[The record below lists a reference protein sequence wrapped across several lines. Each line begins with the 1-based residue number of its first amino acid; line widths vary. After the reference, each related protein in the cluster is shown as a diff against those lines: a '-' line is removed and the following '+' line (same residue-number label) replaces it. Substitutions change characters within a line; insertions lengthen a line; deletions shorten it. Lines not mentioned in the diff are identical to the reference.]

1 MSRTRYEWTLL
12 DYASWT
18 AALVPVP
25 IYETSSIEQIEYVL
39 NDADVELLGLVGQ
52 GLNNGDIGDA
62 LHLAPSTV
70 KTYVS
75 RLLRKTDSRSRAQLA
90 ARAHEWGV
98 VVG

>member
-1 MSRTRYEWTLL
+1 MWQP
-12 DYASWT
+12 
-18 AALVPVP
+18 AAAAQVLRGIATVGARPKH
-25 IYETSSIEQIEYVL
+25 L
-39 NDADVELLGLVGQ
+39 NDDDVELLGLVGQ

>member
-1 MSRTRYEWTLL
+1 MYSTRN
-12 DYASWT
+12 
-18 AALVPVP
+18 AANP
-25 IYETSSIEQIEYVL
+25 
-39 NDADVELLGLVGQ
+39 AMR
-52 GLNNGDIGDA
+52 
-62 LHLAPSTV
+62 APSTV